1 MQRTDRQTRI
11 QLGYGDSGESLRL
24 RRSGKSGNV
33 VLAGGRTGC
42 LEGVSDDSQ
51 RSQLG
56 NQHHGSGRN
65 VVNVRHGTIC
75 AKFCVLHSTRYD
87 DCDTTDRQTGC
98 GLLEPYLRGM
108 QCPKE

>member
-1 MQRTDRQTRI
+1 MQGTDRQTRI

-56 NQHHGSGRN
+56 NQHYGSGE
-65 VVNVRHGTIC
+65 T
-75 AKFCVLHSTRYD
+75 
-87 DCDTTDRQTGC
+87 
-98 GLLEPYLRGM
+98 
-108 QCPKE
+108 